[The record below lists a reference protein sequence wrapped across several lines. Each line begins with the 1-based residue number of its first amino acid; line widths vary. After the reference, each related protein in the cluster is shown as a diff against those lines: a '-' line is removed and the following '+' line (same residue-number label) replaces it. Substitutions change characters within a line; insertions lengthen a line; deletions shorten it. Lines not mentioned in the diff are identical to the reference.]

1 MIKETNVQ
9 KTIVIPK
16 EIAKKIKQEANE
28 NFCSES
34 TMVKKILIEYY
45 KNK

>member
-9 KTIVIPK
+9 KTVVLPK
-16 EIAKKIKQEANE
+16 EIAEKIENEAKENYCSFSTRVKQ
-28 NFCSES
+28 
-34 TMVKKILIEYY
+34 ILIEYY